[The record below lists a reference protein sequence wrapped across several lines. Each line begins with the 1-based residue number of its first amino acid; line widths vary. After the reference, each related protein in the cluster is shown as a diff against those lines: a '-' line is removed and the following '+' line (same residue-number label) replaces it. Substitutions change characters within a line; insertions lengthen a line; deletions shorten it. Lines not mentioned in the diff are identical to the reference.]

1 MDSKAQT
8 GGMEY
13 VMTYG
18 WAIIFLLTAIGVFI
32 LVGNVP
38 QQDMV
43 CILTG
48 SDDLVL
54 KDFYI
59 PFDAEHSTE
68 GKLYWGDSSLV
79 HGFGEA
85 KAELVLQNV
94 ANGKLRIKN
103 VSLDAVAGQ
112 GEEKCEFG
120 ELYGWELV
128 GEALPETTKARF
140 SIGEF
145 NDHAIFPNCGSEGF
159 VDVPEGQNLRFQKIS
174 FSLIGETGSEE
185 LFSSWKL
192 ARNTTLIFD
201 IVYEDAFGSE
211 KNAKVFCE
219 NFPSNPV

>member
-13 VMTYG
+13 IVTYG
-18 WAIIFLLTAIGVFI
+18 WALVFLFTIVGALI
-32 LVGNVP
+32 LVGSTP
-38 QQDMV
+38 QQNMV
-43 CILTG
+43 CSLTN
-48 SDDLVL
+48 SEDLVL

-94 ANGKLRIKN
+94 ASGKLRIKN
-103 VSLDAVAGQ
+103 VSLDVVAGQ
-112 GEEKCEFG
+112 GEEKCEFQ

-128 GEALPETTKARF
+128 GGSLPGATKARF

-145 NDHAIFPNCGSEGF
+145 NDHKIFPNCGSEEF

-174 FSLIGETGSEE
+174 FSLIGETSSEE

-192 ARNTTLIFD
+192 ARNTTVIFD